1 MRFTSDTGSGRRN
14 AVMLVERSAFT
25 RRLIRSLL
33 KELGIDN
40 VIEAANA
47 TAAEQMLKTHTVDAI
62 LLDWHQSEIE
72 NVRMLARLRR
82 ADNPKTAMTP
92 VIITSTRVDLELLER
107 AANLSASSVLAKPF
121 SQAVLRSHLLAAL
134 GDLDA
139 RPPEKAAP
147 EIAQDDT
154 PPLPDE
160 QPQPPSQSPPL
171 EESEIFYL

>member
-1 MRFTSDTGSGRRN
+1 MRVSSNPGSGRRN
-14 AVMLVERSAFT
+14 AVMLVERSSFT

-107 AANLSASSVLAKPF
+107 AANLSASSVLVKPF
-121 SQAVLRSHLLAAL
+121 SQTVLRSHLLAAL
-134 GDLDA
+134 GDLDEQV
-139 RPPEKAAP
+139 PEKALP

-154 PPLPDE
+154 PARPDVL
-160 QPQPPSQSPPL
+160 PQPAPPQAPL
-171 EESEIFYL
+171 EDSEIFYL